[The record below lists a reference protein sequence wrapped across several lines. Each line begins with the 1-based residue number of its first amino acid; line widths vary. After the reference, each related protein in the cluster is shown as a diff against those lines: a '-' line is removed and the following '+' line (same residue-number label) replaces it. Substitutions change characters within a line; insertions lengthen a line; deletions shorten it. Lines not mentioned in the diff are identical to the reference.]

1 MRNKIIIVILFFV
14 LSGCSSEKEIIT
26 DLKPTKE
33 DNYSMFVYF
42 NFPNGEFPVSPSE
55 RGEVEKGFEYQYE
68 IYDTM
73 NEKLALEK
81 LEIFGVRNSKVKDVQ
96 VFKIKEFPTFIVFDK
111 NGVVLQTTDMEEI
124 KKFLIQIPQR
134 K

>member
-1 MRNKIIIVILFFV
+1 
-14 LSGCSSEKEIIT
+14 
-26 DLKPTKE
+26 
-33 DNYSMFVYF
+33 MFVYF
-42 NFPNGEFPVSPSE
+42 DFPNGEFPVSPSE
-55 RGEVEKGFEYQYE
+55 RGEVVQSFEKQYE

-81 LEIFGVRNSKVKDVQ
+81 LEIFGVRNSKVKDVEVLQ
-96 VFKIKEFPTFIVFDK
+96 IKEFPTFVVLYK

-124 KKFLIQIPQR
+124 KEFLIQITQR